1 MDKSPTL
8 WGVIAALIGAALQ
21 ALGVA
26 GPVVGTVLMCLAIGF
41 LIYAIR
47 DPILDWWSDTVPLK
61 KAARR
66 FYEEACRSR
75 SYWSSAADK
84 LAVQN
89 TAAARLQY
97 CSHALKHAD
106 IKWFGVHPPST
117 IVEELPPSVV
127 NSCSFLTDD
136 LQILGTDQRTYTNI
150 RVSKKGLNALL
161 EKVRQGAGDI

>member
-26 GPVVGTVLMCLAIGF
+26 GPVTGAVLVCIAIGF
-41 LIYAIR
+41 LIYAVR
-47 DPILDWWSDTVPLK
+47 DPILERWSDTVPLK

-66 FYEEACRSR
+66 FYEEARQSK

-84 LAVQN
+84 LAVEN
-89 TAAARLQY
+89 TATARLQY

-127 NSCSFLTDD
+127 NNCSFLTDD
-136 LQILGTDQRTYTNI
+136 LQILGTDQRTYTNV

-161 EKVRQGAGDI
+161 EKVRRGSPDV